1 MPEHGDITRCDLL
14 VFDLDG
20 TLIDSERD
28 LANAVNATLGFLG
41 RGQLPPSAIADFV
54 GDGAALLLRRAME
67 ATGTFEDAQLTQALP
82 FFFDF
87 YRAHNLDFTCCYPGV
102 IAALEGIR
110 EANPVLPMAILTNKP
125 HRPSRAICSGLGL
138 TKFFFA
144 NYGGDSF
151 PTRKPE
157 PEGMHTL
164 MLEAS
169 KLLGRTV
176 TPART
181 VLVGDS
187 HVDVE
192 TARNAGTK
200 VIGCL
205 YGLAPEKL
213 RAAAPDMVIDHPST
227 WIEAISTVLQS
238 ERR

>member
-1 MPEHGDITRCDLL
+1 MPEQLGTTGCDLL

-41 RGQLPPSAIADFV
+41 RGHLPPKAIADFV
-54 GDGAALLLRRAME
+54 GDGASLLLRRALE
-67 ATGTFEDAQLTQALP
+67 ATGGFEDAQLTQALP

-87 YRAHNLDFTCCYPGV
+87 YRAHNLDFTSCYPGV
-102 IAALEGIR
+102 VAALERIR
-110 EANPVLPMAILTNKP
+110 EAAPLLPMAILTNKP
-125 HRPSRAICSGLGL
+125 YRPSRAICSGLGL

-151 PTRKPE
+151 PTRKPA

-169 KLLGRTV
+169 NILGQPV

-181 VLVGDS
+181 ILIGDS

-192 TARNAGTK
+192 TARTAGTK
-200 VIGCL
+200 VVGCL

-213 RAAAPDMVIDHPST
+213 RAAAPDAFVDHPSG
-227 WIEAISTVLQS
+227 WLAAISTVLQ
-238 ERR
+238 RG